1 MARLLVLV
9 PGIRSKPEDFDP
21 LLARLEKDSA
31 WREDTIV
38 APWDHRTTLFSRK
51 HLLQVAK
58 NLALFIKAQWA
69 VNKGFDDVVLVG
81 HSMGAMLVRQ
91 AYLIGL
97 GSSVNQMD
105 SMSWASHV
113 SRIVLLSG
121 LNRGVTLRW
130 WEKLLL
136 PLVVSRHGSLR
147 DLLEG
152 SDFITNLRIW
162 WLRKLDRME
171 KRPVVVQVLGEQD
184 ERVQE
189 QDSLD
194 IERFDEGH
202 QYQIGNV
209 GHKDVYLPDKN
220 GEFRP
225 LQYEI
230 LSMAILKP
238 IEDEVS
244 SAVSM
249 DASKKLYFLVHG
261 IRDSNDD
268 WVAAMK
274 ALLEEQIPDCVP
286 IEPSI
291 GRFSALQFLLP
302 HERRRYVRW
311 FQNVYSQKLAQY
323 PLASLNFVG
332 HSYGTYL
339 LGYGLRHLSGM
350 TFDRVYL
357 GGSVL
362 PAEWQW
368 DDHRSQV
375 QEVRNACGAHDV
387 PVGLLCSALRG
398 LRMMDIGTAGYTG
411 FRVPFHAKSEIHYY
425 QGGHGAA
432 VSKAARGDI
441 LGFLRDGLEH
451 ECSTLVTADSN
462 FARLSAGV
470 KLLLPLLLALYLLL
484 IVASFFYPPLHE
496 ATKWLLI
503 ALAGFLVLVVGITA
517 FI

>member
-9 PGIRSKPEDFDP
+9 PGIRSKPTQFDP
-21 LLARLEKDSA
+21 LLTRLKKDSA
-31 WREDTIV
+31 WREDTVV
-38 APWDHRTTLFSRK
+38 APWDHGTSIFSGK
-51 HLLQVAK
+51 HLLQVSN

-69 VNKGFDDVVLVG
+69 INNGFDDVVLVG

-105 SMSWASHV
+105 SMPWASRV

-121 LNRGVTLRW
+121 LNRGVILRW

-147 DLLEG
+147 DLMDG

-162 WLRKLDRME
+162 WLRKLERME
-171 KRPVVVQVLGEQD
+171 KRPVVVQVLGSLD

-189 QDSLD
+189 LDSLD
-194 IERFDEGH
+194 IERFNEGH
-202 QYQIGNV
+202 QYQIDNV
-209 GHKDVYLPDKN
+209 GHKNVYLPDQN
-220 GEFRP
+220 GQFRP

-230 LSMAILKP
+230 LSLAILKP
-238 IEDEVS
+238 IDDEVS
-244 SAVSM
+244 ASVSM
-249 DASKKLYFLVHG
+249 DASTKVYFLVHG

-268 WVAAMK
+268 WIAETK
-274 ALLEEQIPDCVP
+274 ALLEESIPGCVA
-286 IEPSI
+286 IEPDI

-302 HERRRYVRW
+302 FERRRYVRW
-311 FQNVYSQKLAQY
+311 FQSVYSQKLAQY
-323 PLASLNFVG
+323 PCASLNFVG

-339 LGYGLRHLSGM
+339 LGHGLRNLSGM

-362 PAEWQW
+362 PAEWVW
-368 DDHRSQV
+368 DNHRMQV
-375 QEVRNACGAHDV
+375 REVRNACGVHDV

-398 LRMMDIGTAGYTG
+398 LRMTDIGTAGYTG
-411 FRVPFHAKSEIHYY
+411 FRVPFHPKSEIHYY

-432 VSKAARGDI
+432 VSKAARADI
-441 LGFLRDGLEH
+441 VGFLRDGFDHKCAALMKG
-451 ECSTLVTADSN
+451 DSK
-462 FARLSAGV
+462 FAALSAGV
-470 KLLLPLLLALYLLL
+470 KLAFPLLLVLYLLL

-496 ATKWLLI
+496 ATRWLVDGLI
-503 ALAGFLVLVVGITA
+503 VFLIMVIGITA